1 MADYLLSLASFA
13 GITALMALGLD
24 LIWGLGGMA
33 NLGLAGSAAVGA
45 YTAALLGVKLGI
57 AWPLAWVAA
66 AVLAAGSGAV
76 LAGLTAR
83 LRGDYLAI
91 VTLGFAQV
99 AQLVA
104 SNEIWLTGGT
114 GGIPGVPAPWRG
126 SLRGIAFDLAFA
138 GLTWAMVLAAALLLT
153 RLSASPFG
161 RVLRAIREDETVAAV
176 AGKRVLRFKVRA
188 FAAGS
193 ALVGLAGA
201 LGAALEGF
209 VSPDNF
215 AVLLTLTVVLALS
228 AGGPGGTWGALLGAV
243 LVTALTEGTRFAAD
257 ALPVL
262 SAVQAAAL
270 RQGMIALAL
279 ILILHLR
286 PAGILPERPRAIPK
300 ELR

>member
-1 MADYLLSLASFA
+1 MLDYLLSLASFA

-45 YTAALLGVKLGI
+45 YTAALLGVKLGV
-57 AWPLAWVAA
+57 AWPLAWAAA

-126 SLRGIAFDLAFA
+126 SLRGVAFDLAFA
-138 GLTWAMVLAAALLLT
+138 SLTWALVIAAALLLT
-153 RLSASPFG
+153 RLGNAPFG

-228 AGGPGGTWGALLGAV
+228 AGGPGGVWGALLGGV

>member
-1 MADYLLSLASFA
+1 MLVYLLQLASFA

-45 YTAALLGVKLGI
+45 YTAALLGVRLGV
-57 AWPLAWVAA
+57 AWPLAWAA
-66 AVLAAGSGAV
+66 AALLAAGSGAV

-91 VTLGFAQV
+91 VTLGFAEVVQV
-99 AQLVA
+99 VA
-104 SNEIWLTGGT
+104 SNEVWLTGGT
-114 GGIPGVPAPWRG
+114 GGIPGVPAPWRA
-126 SLRGIAFDLAFA
+126 SLHGLPFDVAFA
-138 GLTWAMVLAAALLLT
+138 SLTWAFALGAALLLR
-153 RLSASPFG
+153 RLGASPFG

-176 AGKRVLRFKVRA
+176 AGKRVLGFKVRA

-209 VSPDNF
+209 VAPDAF
-215 AVLLTLTVVLALS
+215 DALLTLTVVLALS

-257 ALPVL
+257 ALPAL

-300 ELR
+300 EIR

>member
-1 MADYLLSLASFA
+1 MLAYVLQLASFA
-13 GITALMALGLD
+13 AITALMALGLD

-57 AWPLAWVAA
+57 AWPLAWLAA
-66 AVLAAGSGAV
+66 AILAAATGAI

-99 AQLVA
+99 VQLVA

-126 SLRGIAFDLAFA
+126 SLQGVSFDAAFA
-138 GLTWAMVLAAALLLT
+138 ALAWALVLAAALLSA
-153 RLSASPFG
+153 RLGGSPFG
-161 RVLRAIREDETVAAV
+161 RVLRAIREDQTVAAV
-176 AGKRVLRFKVRA
+176 AGKRVLGFKVRA

-193 ALVGLAGA
+193 ALVGVAGA
-201 LGAALEGF
+201 LGASLEGF

-215 AVLLTLTVVLALS
+215 AVLLTLSVVLALC

-286 PAGILPERPRAIPK
+286 PNGILPERARAIPK
-300 ELR
+300 EFR

>member
-1 MADYLLSLASFA
+1 MLAYLVQMASFA
-13 GITALMALGLD
+13 AITALMALGLD

-45 YTAALLGVKLGI
+45 YAAALLGVKLGV
-57 AWPLAWVAA
+57 AWPLAWLAA
-66 AVLAAGSGAV
+66 ALLAAGSGAI

-91 VTLGFAQV
+91 VTLGFAEV
-99 AQLVA
+99 MQLAA
-104 SNEIWLTGGT
+104 SNEVWLTGGT

-126 SLRGIAFDLAFA
+126 SLHGLAFDAAFA
-138 GLTWAMVLAAALLLT
+138 ALAWGLVVVAALLLA
-153 RLSASPFG
+153 RLGAAPFG
-161 RVLRAIREDETVAAV
+161 RVLRAIREDDTVAAV

-209 VSPDNF
+209 VAPDSF
-215 AVLLTLTVVLALS
+215 SALLTLTVVLALC
-228 AGGPGGTWGALLGAV
+228 AGGPGGVWGALLGGV
-243 LVTALTEGTRFAAD
+243 LVTALTEATRFAAD
-257 ALPVL
+257 ALPAV

>member
-1 MADYLLSLASFA
+1 MLDYLVQLSSFA
-13 GITALMALGLD
+13 AITALMALGLD
-24 LIWGLGGMA
+24 LMWGLGGMA

-45 YTAALLGVKLGI
+45 YTAALLGVKLGV

-66 AVLAAGSGAV
+66 GLVAAGSGAV
-76 LAGLTAR
+76 LAGVTAR

-91 VTLGFAQV
+91 VTLGFAEV
-99 AQLVA
+99 VQLVA

-126 SLRGIAFDLAFA
+126 SLRGIAFDAAFA
-138 GLTWAMVLAAALLLT
+138 ALAWALVLAAALLLA
-153 RLSASPFG
+153 RLGASPFG

-176 AGKRVLRFKVRA
+176 AGKRVLGFKVRA

-243 LVTALTEGTRFAAD
+243 LVTALTEGTRFVAD
-257 ALPVL
+257 ALPAL

-286 PAGILPERPRAIPK
+286 PAGIVPERPRAIPK
-300 ELR
+300 EAR